1 MAHYNKFKYTLSVAM
16 YTYFNEAIPPAVF
29 YHKRTTGLPHRL
41 THLACHSA
49 HPSVL
54 VLFFLRTALDTITVF
69 GM

>member
-1 MAHYNKFKYTLSVAM
+1 M